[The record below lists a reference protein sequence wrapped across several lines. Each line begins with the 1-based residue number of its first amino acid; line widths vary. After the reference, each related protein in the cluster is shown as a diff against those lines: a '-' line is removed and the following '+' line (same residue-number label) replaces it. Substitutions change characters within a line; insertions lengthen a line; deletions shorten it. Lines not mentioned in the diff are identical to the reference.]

1 MSCRE
6 STRLKFSEYL
16 DLNGTLTY
24 TNVGTSMMP
33 LLRQGRDLFT
43 ITKKTG
49 ERYKAG
55 DVVLYERPPEKYIL
69 HRIIEVREND
79 YIILGDNCISKEY
92 GITDKNILGVM
103 TSYTRAGVEYSVN
116 SLSYKI
122 YTFLIMHT
130 IGTRI
135 FLKKV
140 FHKLKRVI
148 KFFIYHGQTRIQ
160 KNS

>member
-1 MSCRE
+1 
-6 STRLKFSEYL
+6 
-16 DLNGTLTY
+16 
-24 TNVGTSMMP
+24 MMP

-55 DVVLYERPPEKYIL
+55 DVVLYERQPDKYIL

-135 FLKKV
+135 FLKK
-140 FHKLKRVI
+140 FLHKLKRVI

>member
-1 MSCRE
+1 MN
-6 STRLKFSEYL
+6 FSEYL
-16 DLNGTLTY
+16 KLNGTLTY

-43 ITKKTG
+43 ITKKTAA
-49 ERYKAG
+49 RCKAG
-55 DVVLYERPPEKYIL
+55 DVVLYERSPDKYIL
-69 HRIIEVREND
+69 HRIIKVREND
-79 YIILGDNCISKEY
+79 YVILGDNCVYKEY

-103 TSYTRAGVEYSVN
+103 TSYTRAGVEHSIN
-116 SLSYKI
+116 SLGYKI

-130 IGTRI
+130 IEARI

-140 FHKLKRVI
+140 LHKFKRII

-160 KNS
+160 KNC